1 MQRTASTATPV
12 DLKRSFWAV
21 LVLAALLAGCAT
33 VPRAPR
39 PTGSADTGRAVA
51 AIAKDLVGTP
61 YRFGGSDDHGFDC
74 SGLTVYAYEKVGIAI
89 PRTAAEQER
98 AARPVPLRDLLPG
111 DLLFFRIHSR
121 RIDHVSIYVGRGRF
135 VHAPHAGA
143 LVSYGS
149 LHRQYFREHLAM
161 AGRFR

>member
-1 MQRTASTATPV
+1 MT
-12 DLKRSFWAV
+12 RSFSAV

-33 VPRAPR
+33 VPRP
-39 PTGSADTGRAVA
+39 GVGVDTGPAVA
-51 AIAKDLVGTP
+51 AVAKGLVGTP
-61 YRFGGSDDHGFDC
+61 YRFGGANDHGFDC
-74 SGLTVYAYEKVGIAI
+74 SGLAVYAYERVGIAI

-98 AARPVPLRDLLPG
+98 AARLVPLRDLLPG
-111 DLLFFRIHSR
+111 DLLFFRLHSR

-149 LHRQYFREHLAM
+149 LHGQYFREHLVR